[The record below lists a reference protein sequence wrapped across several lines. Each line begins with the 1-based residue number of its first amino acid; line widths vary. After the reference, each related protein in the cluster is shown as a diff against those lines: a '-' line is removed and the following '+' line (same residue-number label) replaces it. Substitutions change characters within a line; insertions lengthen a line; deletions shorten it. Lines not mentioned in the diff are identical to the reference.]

1 MRGLWVA
8 DGSTSIGFS
17 ASVDNDLLRKPAT
30 THMPTVRLHYN
41 ATNDT
46 KIASI

>member
-1 MRGLWVA
+1 MGGLWVA

-30 THMPTVRLHYN
+30 THMPTVM
-41 ATNDT
+41 TNILRPDQ
-46 KIASI
+46 SIN